1 MKNELKNILKTPL
14 MGKVYVLDN
23 YLDSV
28 SILPNKRIQRLVVEP
43 MLHQVGILH
52 QQAIRELMG
61 LDYYKR
67 MNDKIIEI
75 QAAAF
80 RVYQKK
86 GWTLKVASVIDA
98 YCDKIIEDLNA
109 RKFSNSAKSIK
120 SKDEDSSINVL

>member
-14 MGKVYVLDN
+14 MGKVYALDN
-23 YLDSV
+23 YLYSV

-52 QQAIRELMG
+52 QQAIRELRG

-67 MNDKIIEI
+67 MNDTIIEI

-98 YCDKIIEDLNA
+98 YCDKIIEDLNV

>member
-67 MNDKIIEI
+67 MNDTIIEI

>member
-14 MGKVYVLDN
+14 MGKVYALDN
-23 YLDSV
+23 YLYSV

-52 QQAIRELMG
+52 QQAIRELRG

-67 MNDKIIEI
+67 MNDTIIEI

-86 GWTLKVASVIDA
+86 GWTLKVASVIDV
-98 YCDKIIEDLNA
+98 YCDKIIEDLNT